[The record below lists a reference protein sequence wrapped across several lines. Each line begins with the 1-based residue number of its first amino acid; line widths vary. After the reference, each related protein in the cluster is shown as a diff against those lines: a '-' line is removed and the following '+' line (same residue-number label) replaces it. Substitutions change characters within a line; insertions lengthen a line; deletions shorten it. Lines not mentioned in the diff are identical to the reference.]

1 MPEVTYSEETL
12 KAQDGTEL
20 FCRVWKGRSV
30 DGEPAL
36 KTRATIVIAHG
47 LADHSGRYEHFAEF
61 FARKGYLDYAYDH
74 RGQGKSEG
82 VRGHVSRFSQFYD
95 DLWFVI
101 RGAKGR
107 NPGKKCFL
115 VGHSMGGL
123 IAVGYAARRPRTING
138 LIVTSPC
145 LALRMRISP
154 AKKGFGT
161 FMSWFFPKLAVDTGI
176 AAEGLSHDLDVVEA
190 YKKDPIRYPKITTK
204 FFVEFDKAMK
214 RVESLAESIV
224 TPCLFMPGGDD
235 PVCSTDATVKFY
247 ESIPETTDKKL
258 IVWDGLYHE
267 ILNEPE
273 KDEVLRAMAEWIAE
287 REGK

>member
-1 MPEVTYSEETL
+1 MSI
-12 KAQDGTEL
+12 
-20 FCRVWKGRSV
+20 CRV
-30 DGEPAL
+30 
-36 KTRATIVIAHG
+36 
-47 LADHSGRYEHFAEF
+47 
-61 FARKGYLDYAYDH
+61 FARKDICLRLYH
-74 RGQGKSEG
+74 RGQESEG
-82 VRGHVSRFSQFYD
+82 TGAFSRFSQFYD

-176 AAEGLSHDLDVVEA
+176 AAEGLSHDLDVVNHR
-190 YKKDPIRYPKITTK
+190 KSDPLSQDHY
-204 FFVEFDKAMK
+204 
-214 RVESLAESIV
+214 
-224 TPCLFMPGGDD
+224 
-235 PVCSTDATVKFY
+235 
-247 ESIPETTDKKL
+247 
-258 IVWDGLYHE
+258 
-267 ILNEPE
+267 
-273 KDEVLRAMAEWIAE
+273 EVLCRVRQGHEE
-287 REGK
+287 SGESG